1 MKTQIKIMNQKENS
15 FIKTTTDIKRLKFLR
30 NRELSWLTFC
40 GYKGVD
46 FPRRKNSA
54 ITKKLRLIENRL
66 LELQK

>member
-15 FIKTTTDIKRLKFLR
+15 FIKTSTDVNRLMILR
-30 NRELSWLTFC
+30 NRELSWLLSC

-54 ITKKLRLIENRL
+54 DTKTLRLIENRL
-66 LELQK
+66 NELQK